1 MAWMLDTIHVVTG
14 YDPAA
19 CADLWLRST
28 TTTAFGAC
36 PWFPVL
42 EVRDIES
49 AHEQRLWAWH

>member
-1 MAWMLDTIHVVTG
+1 MAGMLDTIHAVTG

-36 PWFPVL
+36 P
-42 EVRDIES
+42 
-49 AHEQRLWAWH
+49 